1 MRRVITII
9 LAILL
14 SIPLLDIDTYVQKVS
29 SYDSGLNRIIEY
41 NWTAPD
47 NKANIDNTT
56 NTTIV

>member
-14 SIPLLDIDTYVQKVS
+14 SIPLLDIDTYVQKIS

-41 NWTAPD
+41 NWTDPD

-56 NTTIV
+56 GLPIV